1 MIMLDGHYQRWQDQ
15 DIVERFA
22 AKGVGE
28 FFRSE
33 TRFLECHGKDVAS
46 VLDIGCASGRML
58 DLLRGYSPSVEYTGV
73 DIVPENIERAKR
85 LYPEARFHLANALEF
100 SSSATFSLVNA
111 TGVCQHEP
119 RFEDLIRRMFAWSE
133 RYVLFDVKFAAIRQH
148 LIDIDRSYC
157 AVGDHRLYYVLHA
170 WRPFL
175 DFLLR
180 LPGIALIDVFGY
192 ETPPSAAAVFPSSA
206 GNIVSAGIYLVRGDV
221 AVPEVR
227 LRLPSTLLDNPG
239 A

>member
-1 MIMLDGHYQRWQDQ
+1 MIMLDGHYQRWQDP
-15 DIVERFA
+15 DLVERFA
-22 AKGVGE
+22 AKGVEE

-33 TRFLECHGKDVAS
+33 TSFLERHGKDVAS

-58 DLLRGYSPSVEYTGV
+58 DLLRGYSPAVEYTGV
-73 DIVPENIERAKR
+73 DIVPENIERARR

-100 SSSATFSLVNA
+100 SPSATFSLVNA

-119 RFEDLIRRMFAWSE
+119 RFEDLICRMFAWSE

-148 LIDIDRSYC
+148 LVDIDLSYC
-157 AVGDHRLYYVLHA
+157 AVDNHRLYYVLLA

-192 ETPPSAAAVFPSSA
+192 QTPPSAAAVFPASVGHIA
-206 GNIVSAGIYLVRGDV
+206 SAGICLSRGD
-221 AVPEVR
+221 AAAPEVR
-227 LRLPSTLLDNPG
+227 LRLPATLLADQG

>member
-1 MIMLDGHYQRWQDQ
+1 MTMLDEHYQRWQEPDL
-15 DIVERFA
+15 VERFA
-22 AKGVGE
+22 AKGIGE
-28 FFRSE
+28 FFRTE
-33 TRFLECHGKDVAS
+33 TRFLDHHGTEVAS

-73 DIVPENIERAKR
+73 DIAPENIERAR
-85 LYPEARFHLANALEF
+85 QLYPEARFHLGNALEF
-100 SSSATFSLVNA
+100 SPVGTFSLVNA

-133 RYVLFDVKFAAIRQH
+133 RYVLFDVKFAAIQRH
-148 LIDIDRSYC
+148 LVDIDRSYC
-157 AVGDHRLYYVLHA
+157 AVGSHRLYYVLLA

-180 LPGIALIDVFGY
+180 LPGIAMIDIFGY
-192 ETPPSAAAVFPSSA
+192 ETPPSAAAVFPA
-206 GNIVSAGIYLVRGDV
+206 AVGRIVSAGVCLSRGE
-221 AVPEVR
+221 AAAPEVR
-227 LRLPSTLLDNPG
+227 LRLPAALLADQG